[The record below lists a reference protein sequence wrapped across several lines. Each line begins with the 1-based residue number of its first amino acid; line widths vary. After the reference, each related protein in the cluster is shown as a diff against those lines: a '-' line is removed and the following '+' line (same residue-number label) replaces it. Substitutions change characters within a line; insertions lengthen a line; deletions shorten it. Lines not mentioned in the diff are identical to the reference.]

1 MGDQLGTQI
10 SINSLNL
17 KLPYYFQ
24 SRILTCIAQNK
35 QNICLKG
42 EGGEGGF
49 IDHEC
54 FTTSTSKLKFPKGY
68 DKVILFRNSHYIP
81 FCCNPSIPGDMN

>member
-10 SINSLNL
+10 SMNSLDL
-17 KLPYYFQ
+17 KFPCYFQ
-24 SRILTCIAQNK
+24 WRILARIAQNK

-54 FTTSTSKLKFPKGY
+54 FTTSTTKLKFPKGY
-68 DKVILFRNSHYIP
+68 DKFILFRNSH
-81 FCCNPSIPGDMN
+81 